1 MGLDSFKT
9 QENNDSNNEDE
20 EDIYEKNST
29 LEDSGELNLVQSDG
43 ESDKH
48 FNTKSNIAI
57 QMDKMGW
64 NVYVEKGIR
73 IDQEHHIIA
82 DIIVS
87 GKPED
92 DNIELNIPD
101 VESMII
107 EIGSYSQS
115 RARKALNVVDIVLW
129 IAKGKPLSDAVVI
142 QDLVPEDKQHH
153 FKSTYTYTNA
163 YGNEIE
169 PKLDNIY
176 VDRYKQI
183 AKELLAA
190 FNTITDPAK
199 AADYINDSTEYSISE
214 HEAEVILTDVGFI

>member
-29 LEDSGELNLVQSDG
+29 LEDG

-73 IDQEHHIIA
+73 IDQEHHIID

-87 GKPED
+87 GKP
-92 DNIELNIPD
+92 
-101 VESMII
+101 
-107 EIGSYSQS
+107 
-115 RARKALNVVDIVLW
+115 
-129 IAKGKPLSDAVVI
+129 
-142 QDLVPEDKQHH
+142 
-153 FKSTYTYTNA
+153 
-163 YGNEIE
+163 
-169 PKLDNIY
+169 
-176 VDRYKQI
+176 
-183 AKELLAA
+183 
-190 FNTITDPAK
+190 
-199 AADYINDSTEYSISE
+199 
-214 HEAEVILTDVGFI
+214 